1 MIGQQ
6 PHGLDGWFGYMGA
19 NSLAQDPQLPGIL
32 GSPAKVRQAVS
43 RAAKA
48 AETYRDDAA
57 KRGDRVHNYCEQVAL
72 RALGRPHQMKET
84 REALAA
90 NGEEAFAA
98 RFDEWWEL
106 FQVEPIAPEI
116 TVWNKT
122 VGYAGTLDLVA
133 KINGR
138 TCLIDYK
145 TKGTSR
151 DGTVKPL
158 DDKVVMQLVA
168 GMKAEES
175 LVDPVAG
182 EWEAW
187 KHGESPILL
196 AVAVG
201 ETEVRPLRANPDV
214 LKHHWWKFCAL
225 RRVWEMSADT
235 SAAGSSPAPA
245 RAAGRPAEPGTADP
259 ERGCTLNWTGSQAAH
274 REDRL
279 HMAILNIRIIGDPV
293 LRTVADPVTEFG
305 PELAKL
311 VADMTETMEDVE
323 GAGLAAPQVGVSQ
336 RVFTYRIG
344 GVEGHIINPVLEN
357 SEDFQP
363 DQVEGCLSIPGLGFP
378 VRRHRHTRVTG
389 VDLHGNPVT
398 VEGEGMLARC
408 FQHETDHLDGILYTD
423 RLEGED
429 RKAALRAIRNANYDA
444 ITEQTTSK
452 RAKTVGSS
460 FGAGSTFGT
469 TQ

>member
-1 MIGQQ
+1 MTDPLLAHATDHGRMYSRSTSAAFSVPSITNVIGQQ

-19 NSLAQDPQLPGIL
+19 SSLAKDPSLAEVI
-32 GSPAKVRQAVS
+32 GSPAKIRQAVN

-48 AETYRDDAA
+48 AEVYRDDAA
-57 KRGDRVHNYCEQVAL
+57 RRGDRVHNYCEQVSL
-72 RALGRPHQMKET
+72 RALGRPHSMAET

-116 TVWNKT
+116 TVWNQT

-175 LVDPVAG
+175 LVDAVTG

-187 KHGESPILL
+187 QYGADPVLL
-196 AVAVG
+196 AVAIG
-201 ETEVRPLRANPDV
+201 ETEVRPVRANPAV

-225 RRVWEMSADT
+225 RRVWELSADT
-235 SAAGSSPAPA
+235 HSAG
-245 RAAGRPAEPGTADP
+245 
-259 ERGCTLNWTGSQAAH
+259 
-274 REDRL
+274 
-279 HMAILNIRIIGDPV
+279 
-293 LRTVADPVTEFG
+293 
-305 PELAKL
+305 
-311 VADMTETMEDVE
+311 
-323 GAGLAAPQVGVSQ
+323 
-336 RVFTYRIG
+336 
-344 GVEGHIINPVLEN
+344 
-357 SEDFQP
+357 
-363 DQVEGCLSIPGLGFP
+363 
-378 VRRHRHTRVTG
+378 
-389 VDLHGNPVT
+389 
-398 VEGEGMLARC
+398 
-408 FQHETDHLDGILYTD
+408 
-423 RLEGED
+423 
-429 RKAALRAIRNANYDA
+429 AALLPVAPPSYL
-444 ITEQTTSK
+444 
-452 RAKTVGSS
+452 
-460 FGAGSTFGT
+460 
-469 TQ
+469 

>member
-1 MIGQQ
+1 MTAPLLAHATEYGRMYARSTSEQFSVPSITTVIGQQ

-19 NSLAQDPQLPGIL
+19 NSLAQDPTLPGIL

-48 AETYRDDAA
+48 AESYRDDAA

-98 RFDEWWEL
+98 RFDEWWDL

-133 KINGR
+133 RINGR
-138 TCLIDYK
+138 ICLIDYK

-187 KHGESPILL
+187 QHGDSPILL
-196 AVAVG
+196 AVAIG
-201 ETEVRPLRANPDV
+201 QTEVRPLRANPEV

-235 SAAGSSPAPA
+235 VAAGTALLPLAP
-245 RAAGRPAEPGTADP
+245 P
-259 ERGCTLNWTGSQAAH
+259 
-274 REDRL
+274 
-279 HMAILNIRIIGDPV
+279 
-293 LRTVADPVTEFG
+293 PVT
-305 PELAKL
+305 
-311 VADMTETMEDVE
+311 
-323 GAGLAAPQVGVSQ
+323 
-336 RVFTYRIG
+336 R
-344 GVEGHIINPVLEN
+344 
-357 SEDFQP
+357 
-363 DQVEGCLSIPGLGFP
+363 
-378 VRRHRHTRVTG
+378 
-389 VDLHGNPVT
+389 
-398 VEGEGMLARC
+398 
-408 FQHETDHLDGILYTD
+408 
-423 RLEGED
+423 
-429 RKAALRAIRNANYDA
+429 
-444 ITEQTTSK
+444 
-452 RAKTVGSS
+452 
-460 FGAGSTFGT
+460 
-469 TQ
+469 